1 MIGAACND
9 VEPLAMPRPEAEVGG
24 WDLSPPAATSASP
37 LWLADD
43 HCAQWINGQLIV
55 ADELELLG

>member
-9 VEPLAMPRPEAEVGG
+9 VGPLAMPRPEVELIG
-24 WDLSPPAATSASP
+24 LSPLVDSTSN

-43 HCAQWINGQLIV
+43 HCARWINGHLIV